1 MKTKR
6 NFQTLSIAK
15 TFIAF
20 SLISFAVIVFSSCRK
35 NKSTDPKS
43 SNETAA
49 PSEAA
54 LRDSVFLNV
63 DVMPVFTGGDTAL
76 LSYIGKNT
84 VYPVDA
90 KTAGVQGK
98 VVVRFVVERDGSISN
113 IAVIKSV
120 SPSIDAEAVRV
131 VSTLPKFEKPGLIK
145 GTPVAVHFMVPITF
159 TLR

>member
-6 NFQTLSIAK
+6 NFQTLSIMR
-15 TFIAF
+15 TIVVL
-20 SLISFAVIVFSSCRK
+20 SLISVAVIVFSSCGK
-35 NKSTDPKS
+35 NKSADPKS
-43 SNETAA
+43 SVETAA

-63 DVMPVFTGGDTAL
+63 DEMPVFTGGDTAL

-98 VVVRFVVERDGSISN
+98 VVVRFVVERDGSISHV
-113 IAVIKSV
+113 AVIKSV
-120 SPSIDAEAVRV
+120 SPSVDAEAVRV
-131 VSTLPKFEKPGLIK
+131 VSSLPKFEKPGFIK
-145 GTPVAVHFMVPITF
+145 STPVAVHYMVPITF
-159 TLR
+159 TLK